1 MPFSD
6 FIGNTETVQR
16 LREML
21 ARDHFPPA
29 VILAGAAGSGKYTLA
44 LMLARAMNCLE
55 PARGDSGSLFG
66 PLPSCEGGANV
77 ADADSDVNVLADFC
91 GHCSNCRR
99 IALAV
104 DLDARFAEAVEAR
117 DNLRETDKKETRILV
132 QTHPD
137 VLVIPPDPPQMMI
150 KVDQVR
156 HVIQSIYYRPAE
168 ARERVYIFTD
178 SAFMKEAANSLLKVL
193 EEPPE
198 FATIFLLTKN
208 PGELLPTIRSR
219 AMIFTLGALAPA
231 EIEKELAKLRPDWN
245 PRQRKLVA
253 RLSEGAVGRALSL
266 DLEGYVAVRS
276 QALVVLKAAL
286 GKADHSELFKTTER
300 YRPGA
305 EGREGIEN
313 LLRTLYLLLEDL
325 MFLRSGAGQLM
336 RNTDILAELEKM
348 SELADFAWVQ
358 SAAAGLGEVERGL
371 RRNLLRSLSL
381 DAFATALEPRA

>member
-6 FIGNTETVQR
+6 FVGNPETVHR

-21 ARDHFPPA
+21 ARNRFPHA
-29 VILAGAAGSGKYTLA
+29 VVLSGAHGSGKYTLA

-55 PARGDSGSLFG
+55 QPANDA
-66 PLPSCEGGANV
+66 LP
-77 ADADSDVNVLADFC
+77 DFC
-91 GHCSNCRR
+91 GHCSNCTR
-99 IALAV
+99 IAQAE

-117 DNLRETDKKETRILV
+117 ESLRDTDKKETRIFV

-137 VLVIPPDPPQMMI
+137 VLVIPPDPPQLMI

-156 HVIQSIYYRPAE
+156 HVIETIYYRPGD

-198 FATIFLLTKN
+198 FATIFLLTEN

-219 AMIFTLGALAPA
+219 SMTLALAA
-231 EIEKELAKLRPDWN
+231 LASTEVEALLAKRRPEWN
-245 PRQRKLVA
+245 PKQRALVA
-253 RLSEGAVGRALSL
+253 RLSEGAIGRALSF
-266 DLEGYVAVRS
+266 DLETYTSARTH
-276 QALVVLKAAL
+276 ALILLNSAL
-286 GKADHSELFKTTER
+286 RGSDHSELFKTTET

-305 EGREGIEN
+305 DGREKIDS
-313 LLRTLYLLLEDL
+313 LLRALYALLEDML
-325 MFLRSGAGQLM
+325 FLQSGAPQLV
-336 RNTDILAELEKM
+336 RNTDIAGELKKMAET
-348 SELADFAWVQ
+348 ADFAWLQ
-358 SAAAGLGEVERGL
+358 RASEGLGEVERGM

-381 DAFATALEPRA
+381 DAFATALERVS